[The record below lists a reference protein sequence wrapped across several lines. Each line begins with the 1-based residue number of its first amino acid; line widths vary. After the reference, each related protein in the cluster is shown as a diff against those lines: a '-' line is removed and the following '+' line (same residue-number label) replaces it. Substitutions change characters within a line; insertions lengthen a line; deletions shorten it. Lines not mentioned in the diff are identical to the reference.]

1 MTFAEG
7 ACETRSRS
15 EEEAMQGHRRRQGT
29 QRSPATPSAQGVAAG
44 RHRFLC
50 RSSSAMRIDISSSSL
65 RKLDA
70 VALATNVTVFMKRG
84 TKCRPSLLSFFTT
97 ARQHDSTTAR
107 QHDSTTA
114 RHSSCRTLD
123 GDVGRTGRRAVS
135 VVYLSRHGVLS
146 NLKPGG
152 VKEDLGTLL
161 RDPSGAGSPCK

>member
-114 RHSSCRTLD
+114 RQHDSTIPRQH
-123 GDVGRTGRRAVS
+123 GIHRAGLLTVMS
-135 VVYLSRHGVLS
+135 VEQEAVRSPSPTSAVTVY
-146 NLKPGG
+146 
-152 VKEDLGTLL
+152 
-161 RDPSGAGSPCK
+161 SPT